1 MSGFEAFVLGYL
13 VNSLWQVPLVGAAAY
28 GCARLVR
35 RLGPQAEQWVWVT
48 SLLVAAVLPACG
60 ASGAWM
66 PHGFGIGA
74 STAGSVQV
82 VMGRV
87 TPINGTGLHLAPG
100 IRHGAAIIYLGL
112 MLFFCGRLAWGL
124 AQSERLRRGAE
135 RLALTDEW
143 QTAWERCCRVFG
155 VREIEIVSTPR
166 IAGPL
171 TLGFRRRT
179 LLVPSG
185 FMETAFMETAE
196 ASDVEAALGHELAH
210 IKRHDFLKNVFYE
223 LISLPVSYHPM
234 TRWLKAQ
241 IRQSR
246 ELVCDAMAAEFVT
259 TREHYARSLL
269 RLASMMLNQ
278 TQTVNIHAIGI
289 FDANILERRVMNLMT
304 KPRETRGLLRVG
316 FAAVC
321 VLVGVATCGS
331 ALALRLDMNEP
342 PPVAA
347 APAANDAAR
356 TVPDMAIITPDAAP
370 AANGPVSMEHPVPD
384 MAVIT
389 PDGAPGAN
397 GPVSIAAG
405 VVAGNKIGGE
415 NPKYPAEAR
424 AAKVSGTVV
433 LRAIISKTGAI
444 ANLQVIS
451 GPKEL
456 RASAVDA
463 VRTWHYKPYLLN
475 GEPTAVETTIN
486 VNYNLEG

>member
-1 MSGFEAFVLGYL
+1 MSGLEAFVLGYL
-13 VNSLWQVPLVGAAAY
+13 VNSLWQVPLICAAGY

-35 RLGPQAEQWVWVT
+35 RMGPQAEQWVWVT
-48 SLLVAAVLPACG
+48 ALLVAAILPACG
-60 ASGAWM
+60 VSGAWM

-74 STAGSVQV
+74 SATGSVQV

-87 TPINGTGLHLAPG
+87 TPTTGAGLHLAPG
-100 IRHGAAIIYLGL
+100 IRHGAAIVYLGL

-135 RLALTDEW
+135 RLALTGEW

-155 VREIEIVSTPR
+155 VRDVEIASTPR

-179 LLVPSG
+179 LLLPPD
-185 FMETAFMETAE
+185 FMETAE
-196 ASDVEAALGHELAH
+196 AADVEAALGHELAH
-210 IKRHDFLKNVFYE
+210 MQRHDFLKNLLYE

-259 TREHYARSLL
+259 TKELYARSLL

-278 TQTVNIHAIGI
+278 TRTMNIHAIGI
-289 FDANILERRVMNLMT
+289 FDANILERRIMSLMT
-304 KPRETRGLLRVG
+304 KQRETRGLLRVG

-331 ALALRLDMNEP
+331 ALALRLDVNEP
-342 PPVAA
+342 PPAATA
-347 APAANDAAR
+347 AP
-356 TVPDMAIITPDAAP
+356 P
-370 AANGPVSMEHPVPD
+370 ANGRVVR
-384 MAVIT
+384 V
-389 PDGAPGAN
+389 AN
-397 GPVSIAAG
+397 GVE
-405 VVAGNKIGGE
+405 AGNKIDGE

-424 AAKVSGTVV
+424 EAHVSGTVV

-444 ANLQVIS
+444 ANLQVTS
-451 GPKEL
+451 GPEEL
-456 RASAVDA
+456 RASAMDA
-463 VRTWHYKPYLLN
+463 VRTWHYKPFLLN
-475 GEPTAVETTIN
+475 GDPTAVETMIN
-486 VNYNLEG
+486 VTYNLGK